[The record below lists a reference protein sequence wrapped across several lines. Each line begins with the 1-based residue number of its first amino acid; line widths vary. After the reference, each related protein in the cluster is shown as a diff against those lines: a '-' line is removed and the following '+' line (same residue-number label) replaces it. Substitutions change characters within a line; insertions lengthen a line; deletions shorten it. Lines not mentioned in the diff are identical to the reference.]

1 MADPLTVG
9 TNSISTTTCASSL
22 LVTKAL
28 SCMYTNAQGLIS
40 KLVELRHRL
49 ASEPRDIIMITE
61 TWLSGEITDAEIAI
75 PGMSLLRND
84 RTGKGGGVLIYF
96 RTNLRCELIDD
107 PQTCVTDVLWCKLWL
122 ERNDVCLL
130 SVVYRPPKSTP
141 ERDNRLISA
150 FRSVLNQKYS
160 HILVAGDFNTHDL
173 ENPASETEVFKAY
186 LQELLSSTFLYNHV
200 TVPTRFRT
208 GNNPSILDLVLTNE
222 ELMVDGL
229 KVCSPLGRSDHVTL
243 QFDYICYAKYPAAEL
258 ETRQSVIHYHVL
270 SALVENTSWTFL
282 ANCTPELAWETFA
295 NTITSLVIE
304 ASTPKVS
311 QHPRTAKS
319 FLRSRTRKCMTL
331 RDRAWRTYKSNPS
344 AENWTEYVSHRNYC
358 VLLVREDKRT
368 HQQELAKRFCSNKKL
383 LYKHV
388 NGLRKVQR
396 GIPPLN
402 TTNGYTHTAKE
413 AANALRAQYSPIF
426 QGVQASTYIPPLV
439 TPPPVLSNVTFTAEM
454 VLQKLLSL
462 RPHSSP
468 GADNIH
474 PKTLQVAAIHL
485 AEPLAAFFQRCFD
498 ENIVPS
504 RWKQGVITPIYKA
517 GSRSDPVNY
526 RPVTLLPVIAKVME
540 AVIADAL
547 MGYLENYGIIAPEQH
562 GFRQHR
568 SCTTNLLIARDNWTE
583 TVDEGTGVDVA
594 FLDFS
599 KAFDRLDHRIL
610 LIKLQQYGIGDP
622 LLGWIGNFLSERQ
635 LVVRVRS
642 SFSDPIRVG
651 CGVPQGSVLGP
662 RLFLLFINDLVR
674 VITSKFLLFADDL
687 KVWRAIKRS
696 DDHEVL
702 QRDLNEAWNWSVRN
716 ALPFNVDKCRVVHI
730 RHRQV
735 HVYKLGAHDL
745 KTTTQERDLGVLV
758 QEDLGCSK
766 QSDSASKRGN
776 QHVGLLRRAFGI
788 LDPSIFSLMLNAYVR
803 PHVEYAIQAWQPW
816 LKRDLA
822 ALETPQRRATK
833 IVKGLRHTPYQER
846 LEILGVFSGRYRR
859 LRGDLILVYQILS
872 DPSHVC
878 RHLLKLSPNTNLRGN
893 SLKLSQQ
900 YSRLDCRKTYFS
912 LRVCGPWNAL
922 PNSVVCAPTLDTFKK
937 RLDVALS
944 ALRFVL

>member
-1 MADPLTVG
+1 MNGWQQHVSKPTRG
-9 TNSISTTTCASSL
+9 NSIFDLIFSLGIPAINVTVLNEFPGSDHRVVKCYLRLRMANEPHLLHYRLFNSVNWNTFKDMVRSMNWDDFFLSPCPQKAADVFYEIIGLCIDSLVPLKCACPRKQKPDHKVLGITRKLHKIRRKFRLTADFSL
-22 LVTKAL
+22 ILQQAKIVE
-28 SCMYTNAQGLIS
+28 
-40 KLVELRHRL
+40 ELRHLNVRNL
-49 ASEPRDIIMITE
+49 ILEEYKALNGPNKTTE
-61 TWLSGEITDAEIAI
+61 LS
-75 PGMSLLRND
+75 
-84 RTGKGGGVLIYF
+84 
-96 RTNLRCELIDD
+96 
-107 PQTCVTDVLWCKLWL
+107 
-122 ERNDVCLL
+122 
-130 SVVYRPPKSTP
+130 
-141 ERDNRLISA
+141 
-150 FRSVLNQKYS
+150 
-160 HILVAGDFNTHDL
+160 
-173 ENPASETEVFKAY
+173 
-186 LQELLSSTFLYNHV
+186 
-200 TVPTRFRT
+200 
-208 GNNPSILDLVLTNE
+208 
-222 ELMVDGL
+222 
-229 KVCSPLGRSDHVTL
+229 
-243 QFDYICYAKYPAAEL
+243 
-258 ETRQSVIHYHVL
+258 
-270 SALVENTSWTFL
+270 
-282 ANCTPELAWETFA
+282 
-295 NTITSLVIE
+295 
-304 ASTPKVS
+304 
-311 QHPRTAKS
+311 
-319 FLRSRTRKCMTL
+319 MTL
-331 RDRAWRTYKSNPS
+331 RDRAWRMYKSNPS

-413 AANALRAQYSPIF
+413 AANALRAQYFPIF

-485 AEPLAAFFQRCFD
+485 AEPLAALFQRGFD

-517 GSRSDPVNY
+517 GSRSDPANY

-540 AVIADAL
+540 AVVADAL
-547 MGYLENYGIIAPEQH
+547 MGYLESYGIIAPKQH

-568 SCTTNLLIARDNWTE
+568 SCTANLLIARDNWTE

-610 LIKLQQYGIGDP
+610 LIKLQQYGVGDP
-622 LLGWIGNFLSERQ
+622 LLGWIGNFLSEWQ
-635 LVVRVRS
+635 LEFDHPFPIRFEWDAAYRRVRV
-642 SFSDPIRVG
+642 
-651 CGVPQGSVLGP
+651 
-662 RLFLLFINDLVR
+662 
-674 VITSKFLLFADDL
+674 TMSKFLLFADDL

-702 QRDLNEAWNWSVRN
+702 QRDLNEAWNCSVRN
-716 ALPFNVDKCRVVHI
+716 AVPFNVNKCRVVHI

-735 HVYKLGAHDL
+735 YVYKLGAHDL

-900 YSRLDCRKTYFS
+900 YSRLYCRRTYFS
-912 LRVCGPWNAL
+912 PRVCGPWNAL